1 MTNQWCT
8 CGLFSYSYVHILF
21 KISTSFHPFVRFFI
35 YNQSE
40 STSVARSVVC
50 LFSQLVGRSIGQMD
64 GRSFC
69 LVRQLVSRPAIGQS
83 KIRSATNDQTVGQL
97 DSQVV
102 RQLNRQMETNEVR

>member
-1 MTNQWCT
+1 
-8 CGLFSYSYVHILF
+8 
-21 KISTSFHPFVRFFI
+21 
-35 YNQSE
+35 
-40 STSVARSVVC
+40 
-50 LFSQLVGRSIGQMD
+50 MD

-102 RQLNRQMETNEVR
+102 RQLNRQIETNEVR